1 MKTHFRLTA
10 GFTLT
15 ALASSHAWT
24 LGLGDLTLKSYLNE
38 PLSAQVQLLEAE
50 ALDENDV
57 HVGLASESE
66 FARLGVNRDFYLTK
80 IVFEIQAGED
90 GKTVLMSTDTP
101 LREPYLDF
109 IIEARWPDGRLLREY
124 TVLVDLPPRP
134 QPVAEPASAMPSQ
147 QVTTGNA
154 EGAGGET
161 KTREYDRAVADRP
174 APGERYLVTNTDTLW
189 RIASDAAAPGVS
201 VEQTMLEIVAANPAA
216 FQGGNINGLKS
227 GYVLQLPGEG
237 DVQLA
242 LSDALEEVSLQNQ
255 EWAEG
260 GPMAARGLTLVAD
273 EDDTDTLSKSDDT
286 GSVASPAPTAAQ
298 REESAAPEVAEMAQ
312 VPSQQEFDALIATV
326 NSLQASVDALEAQLT
341 ARDAELADLRAALA
355 IRDAAPATS
364 PPITAPVG
372 VTPEVTMSQPASSPL
387 PVWPFIAGVAMLALG
402 GGALIWARRRQN
414 TVANSSAEGPAVI
427 GSAASV
433 ETEAGEEG
441 RLSDPQILA
450 SKVVE
455 EAEIYIAYGRTD
467 QAIEVLSEALAQGL
481 SSPSLNM
488 CLLECY
494 VESGQVAEAGA
505 LLGRIEQGHDP
516 DVLARA
522 RQLLLDAGVTSETSG
537 ATPDRP
543 EMEEMVK
550 EAAEDSVLSEF
561 SFSTDPAFMGDVEN
575 EAEVDAAA
583 DAELEPAERK
593 LRVDVAETSP
603 QEPEELEP
611 QLLEEPKE
619 EYEEVSSLSDVTGLE
634 ADIAADAAEDA
645 QVTVSSSEMA
655 SDELALDSAGLAL
668 APLDLGDDIGSSEQ
682 PDQNS
687 GSIAQS
693 ETGVPDISGL
703 SLTPIEPADNA
714 ADPEG
719 SDESIHGAETDP
731 RDSKLDL
738 ARAYLDMGDEEGA
751 RPVLMEVLKEGNLAQ
766 QAEARE
772 LLLRLEAS

>member
-15 ALASSHAWT
+15 ALASSHGWT
-24 LGLGDLTLKSYLNE
+24 LGLGDLTLNSYLNE

-90 GKTVLMSTDTP
+90 GKTVRMSTDTP

-134 QPVAEPASAMPSQ
+134 QPVAEPASATPSQ
-147 QVTTGNA
+147 QATAGNA
-154 EGAGGET
+154 EGAGGEI
-161 KTREYDRAVADRP
+161 KAREYDRAVADRP
-174 APGERYLVTNTDTLW
+174 APGGRYLVTNTDTLW

-273 EDDTDTLSKSDDT
+273 EDNTDTLSASDDN
-286 GSVASPAPTAAQ
+286 GSVALPAPTAAQ
-298 REESAAPEVAEMAQ
+298 SEESANSADAETVQAP
-312 VPSQQEFDALIATV
+312 PQQEFDALIATV
-326 NSLQASVDALEAQLT
+326 SSLQASVEALEAQLA
-341 ARDAELADLRAALA
+341 ARDAELADLRAELA
-355 IRDAAPATS
+355 IRDAAPETS

-372 VTPEVTMSQPASSPL
+372 VTPEVTTSQPASSPL
-387 PVWPFIAGVAMLALG
+387 PVWPFIAGVATLALG

-433 ETEAGEEG
+433 EAEAGEEG

-505 LLGRIEQGHDP
+505 LLGRIEQGDDP

-537 ATPDRP
+537 ATPDRL
-543 EMEEMVK
+543 EMEETVE

-561 SFSTDPAFMGDVEN
+561 SFSTDPAFMDDVEN
-575 EAEVDAAA
+575 EAEVEADAA
-583 DAELEPAERK
+583 AELEPVQREV
-593 LRVDVAETSP
+593 RVDIVETSP
-603 QEPEELEP
+603 QEPDG
-611 QLLEEPKE
+611 LEEPEE
-619 EYEEVSSLSDVTGLE
+619 EYEEVSSQSGVTGLE
-634 ADIAADAAEDA
+634 TAIAADASEDA

-668 APLDLGDDIGSSEQ
+668 APLDLGDDVGSSEQ

-693 ETGVPDISGL
+693 ETEVPDISGL
-703 SLTPIEPADNA
+703 SLTPIEPGDDT
-714 ADPEG
+714 ADPEE
-719 SDESIHGAETDP
+719 SDESIYGAETDP

-751 RPVLMEVLKEGNLAQ
+751 RPVLMEVIKEGDLAQ

>member
-15 ALASSHAWT
+15 ALASSHGWT
-24 LGLGDLTLKSYLNE
+24 LGLGDLTLNSYLNE

-134 QPVAEPASAMPSQ
+134 QPVAEPASATPSQ
-147 QVTTGNA
+147 QATAGNA

-161 KTREYDRAVADRP
+161 KAREYDRAVADRP
-174 APGERYLVTNTDTLW
+174 APGGRYLVTNTDTLW

-273 EDDTDTLSKSDDT
+273 EDNTDTLSASDDN
-286 GSVASPAPTAAQ
+286 GSVALPAPTTAQ
-298 REESAAPEVAEMAQ
+298 SEESANSAVAETVQA
-312 VPSQQEFDALIATV
+312 PPQQEFDALIATV
-326 NSLQASVDALEAQLT
+326 SSLQASVEALEAQLA
-341 ARDAELADLRAALA
+341 ARDAELADLRAELA
-355 IRDAAPATS
+355 IRDAAPETS

-372 VTPEVTMSQPASSPL
+372 VTPEVTTSQPASSPL
-387 PVWPFIAGVAMLALG
+387 PVWPFIAGVASLALG

-414 TVANSSAEGPAVI
+414 RVANSSAEGPAVI

-433 ETEAGEEG
+433 EAEAGEEG

-505 LLGRIEQGHDP
+505 LLGRIEQGDDP

-537 ATPDRP
+537 ATPHRL
-543 EMEEMVK
+543 EMEETVE

-561 SFSTDPAFMGDVEN
+561 SFSTDPAFMDDVEN
-575 EAEVDAAA
+575 EAEVEADAA
-583 DAELEPAERK
+583 AELEPVQREV
-593 LRVDVAETSP
+593 RVDVVETSP
-603 QEPEELEP
+603 QEPDG
-611 QLLEEPKE
+611 LEEPEE
-619 EYEEVSSLSDVTGLE
+619 EYEEVSSQSGVTGLE
-634 ADIAADAAEDA
+634 TAIAADASEDA

-668 APLDLGDDIGSSEQ
+668 APLDLGDDVGSSEQ

-693 ETGVPDISGL
+693 ETEVPDISGL
-703 SLTPIEPADNA
+703 SLTPIEPGDDT
-714 ADPEG
+714 ADPEE
-719 SDESIHGAETDP
+719 SDESIYGAETDP

-751 RPVLMEVLKEGNLAQ
+751 RPVLMEVIKEGDLAQ

>member
-15 ALASSHAWT
+15 ALASSHGWT
-24 LGLGDLTLKSYLNE
+24 LGLGDLTLNSYLNE

-134 QPVAEPASAMPSQ
+134 QPVAEPASATPSQ
-147 QVTTGNA
+147 QATAGNA

-161 KTREYDRAVADRP
+161 KAREYDRAVADRP
-174 APGERYLVTNTDTLW
+174 APGGRYLVTNTDTLW

-273 EDDTDTLSKSDDT
+273 EDNTDTLSASDDN
-286 GSVASPAPTAAQ
+286 GSVALPAPTTAQ
-298 REESAAPEVAEMAQ
+298 SEESANSAVAETVQA
-312 VPSQQEFDALIATV
+312 PPQQEFDALIATV
-326 NSLQASVDALEAQLT
+326 SSLQASVEALEAQLA
-341 ARDAELADLRAALA
+341 ARDAELADLRAELA
-355 IRDAAPATS
+355 IRDAAPETS

-372 VTPEVTMSQPASSPL
+372 VTPEVTTSQPASSPL
-387 PVWPFIAGVAMLALG
+387 PVWPFIAGVATLALG

-433 ETEAGEEG
+433 EAEAGEEG

-505 LLGRIEQGHDP
+505 LLGRIEQGDDP

-537 ATPDRP
+537 ATPDRL
-543 EMEEMVK
+543 EMEETVE

-561 SFSTDPAFMGDVEN
+561 SFSTDPAFMDDVEN
-575 EAEVDAAA
+575 EAEVEADAAV
-583 DAELEPAERK
+583 ELEPVQREV
-593 LRVDVAETSP
+593 RVDVVETSP
-603 QEPEELEP
+603 QEPDG
-611 QLLEEPKE
+611 LEEPEE
-619 EYEEVSSLSDVTGLE
+619 EYEEVSSQSGVTGLE
-634 ADIAADAAEDA
+634 TAIAADASEDA

-668 APLDLGDDIGSSEQ
+668 APLDLGDDVGSSEQ

-693 ETGVPDISGL
+693 ETEVPDISGL
-703 SLTPIEPADNA
+703 SLTPIEPGDDT
-714 ADPEG
+714 ADPEE
-719 SDESIHGAETDP
+719 SDESIYGAETDP

-751 RPVLMEVLKEGNLAQ
+751 RPVLMEVIKEGDLAQ

>member
-15 ALASSHAWT
+15 ALASSHGWT
-24 LGLGDLTLKSYLNE
+24 LGLGDLTLNSYLNE

-134 QPVAEPASAMPSQ
+134 QPVAEPASATPSQ
-147 QVTTGNA
+147 QATAGNA

-161 KTREYDRAVADRP
+161 KAREYDRAVADRP
-174 APGERYLVTNTDTLW
+174 APGGRYLVTNTDTLW

-273 EDDTDTLSKSDDT
+273 EDNTDTLSASDDN
-286 GSVASPAPTAAQ
+286 GSVALPAPTAAQ
-298 REESAAPEVAEMAQ
+298 SEESANSAVAETVQA
-312 VPSQQEFDALIATV
+312 PPQQEFDALIATV
-326 NSLQASVDALEAQLT
+326 SSLQASVEALEAQLA
-341 ARDAELADLRAALA
+341 ARDAELADLRAELA
-355 IRDAAPATS
+355 IRDAAPETS

-372 VTPEVTMSQPASSPL
+372 VTPEVTTSQPASSPL
-387 PVWPFIAGVAMLALG
+387 PVWPFIAGVATLALG

-433 ETEAGEEG
+433 EAEAGEEG

-505 LLGRIEQGHDP
+505 LLGRIEQGDDP

-537 ATPDRP
+537 ATPDRL
-543 EMEEMVK
+543 EMEETVE

-561 SFSTDPAFMGDVEN
+561 SFSTDPAFMDDVEN
-575 EAEVDAAA
+575 EAEVEADAA
-583 DAELEPAERK
+583 AELEPVQREVK
-593 LRVDVAETSP
+593 VDVVETSP
-603 QEPEELEP
+603 QEPDG
-611 QLLEEPKE
+611 LEEPEE
-619 EYEEVSSLSDVTGLE
+619 EYEEVSSQSGVTGLE
-634 ADIAADAAEDA
+634 TAIAADASEDA

-668 APLDLGDDIGSSEQ
+668 APLDLGDDVGSSEQ

-693 ETGVPDISGL
+693 ETEVPDISGL
-703 SLTPIEPADNA
+703 SLTPIEPGDDT
-714 ADPEG
+714 ADPEE
-719 SDESIHGAETDP
+719 SDESIYGAETDP

-751 RPVLMEVLKEGNLAQ
+751 RPVLMEVIKEGDLAQ

>member
-15 ALASSHAWT
+15 ALASSHGWT
-24 LGLGDLTLKSYLNE
+24 LGLGDLTLNSYLNE

-124 TVLVDLPPRP
+124 TVLVDLPPRL
-134 QPVAEPASAMPSQ
+134 QQVAEPASATPSQ
-147 QVTTGNA
+147 QATTGNV

-174 APGERYLVTNTDTLW
+174 APGGRYLVTNTDTLW

-255 EWAEG
+255 AWAEG

-273 EDDTDTLSKSDDT
+273 EDDTDTLSASDDT
-286 GSVASPAPTAAQ
+286 GSVALPAPTAAQ
-298 REESAAPEVAEMAQ
+298 SDGSAAPAAAETVQA
-312 VPSQQEFDALIATV
+312 PPQQELDALIATV
-326 NSLQASVDALEAQLT
+326 SSLQASVEALEAQLA
-341 ARDAELADLRAALA
+341 ARDAELADLRAELA

-387 PVWPFIAGVAMLALG
+387 PVWPFIAGVATLALG

-433 ETEAGEEG
+433 ETEAGEDG

-505 LLGRIEQGHDP
+505 LLGRIEQGDDP
-516 DVLARA
+516 EVLARA

-543 EMEEMVK
+543 EMEEMLE

-583 DAELEPAERK
+583 DAELESAERE

-603 QEPEELEP
+603 QEPGG
-611 QLLEEPKE
+611 LEEPKE
-619 EYEEVSSLSDVTGLE
+619 EYVEVSSQSGVTGLE
-634 ADIAADAAEDA
+634 TAIAADASEDA

-668 APLDLGDDIGSSEQ
+668 APLDLGDDVGSSEQ

-693 ETGVPDISGL
+693 ETEVPDISGL
-703 SLTPIEPADNA
+703 SLTPIEPGDDT
-714 ADPEG
+714 ADPEE
-719 SDESIHGAETDP
+719 SDESIYGAETDP

-751 RPVLMEVLKEGNLAQ
+751 RPVLMEVIKEGDLAQ

>member
-15 ALASSHAWT
+15 ALASSHGWT
-24 LGLGDLTLKSYLNE
+24 LGLGDLTLNSYLNE

-134 QPVAEPASAMPSQ
+134 QPVAGPASATPSQ
-147 QVTTGNA
+147 QATTGNA

-174 APGERYLVTNTDTLW
+174 APGGRYLVTNTDTLW

-273 EDDTDTLSKSDDT
+273 EDNTDTLSASDDN
-286 GSVASPAPTAAQ
+286 GSVALPAPTTAQ
-298 REESAAPEVAEMAQ
+298 SEESANSAVAETVQA
-312 VPSQQEFDALIATV
+312 PPQQEFDALIATV
-326 NSLQASVDALEAQLT
+326 SSLQASVEALEAQLA
-341 ARDAELADLRAALA
+341 ARDAELADLRAELA
-355 IRDAAPATS
+355 IRDAAPETS

-372 VTPEVTMSQPASSPL
+372 VTPEVTTSQPASSPL
-387 PVWPFIAGVAMLALG
+387 PVWPFIAGVATLALG

-433 ETEAGEEG
+433 EAEAGEEG

-505 LLGRIEQGHDP
+505 LLGRIEQGDDP

-537 ATPDRP
+537 ATPDRL
-543 EMEEMVK
+543 EMEETVE

-561 SFSTDPAFMGDVEN
+561 SFSTDPAFMDDVEN
-575 EAEVDAAA
+575 EAEVEADAA
-583 DAELEPAERK
+583 AELEPAERE
-593 LRVDVAETSP
+593 LRVDVVETSP
-603 QEPEELEP
+603 QEPDG
-611 QLLEEPKE
+611 LEEPEE
-619 EYEEVSSLSDVTGLE
+619 EYEEVSSQSGVTGLE
-634 ADIAADAAEDA
+634 TAIAADASEDA

-655 SDELALDSAGLAL
+655 SDELVLDSAGLAL
-668 APLDLGDDIGSSEQ
+668 APLDLGDDVGSSEQ

-693 ETGVPDISGL
+693 ETEVPDISGL
-703 SLTPIEPADNA
+703 SLTPIEPGDDT
-714 ADPEG
+714 ADPEE
-719 SDESIHGAETDP
+719 SDESIYGAETDP

-751 RPVLMEVLKEGNLAQ
+751 RPVLMEVIKEGDLAQ

>member
-15 ALASSHAWT
+15 ALASSHGWT
-24 LGLGDLTLKSYLNE
+24 LGLGDLTLNSYLNE

-90 GKTVLMSTDTP
+90 GKTVLMRTDTP

-134 QPVAEPASAMPSQ
+134 QPVAEPASATPSQ
-147 QVTTGNA
+147 QATAGNA

-161 KTREYDRAVADRP
+161 KAREYDRAVADRP
-174 APGERYLVTNTDTLW
+174 APGGRYLVTNTDTLW

-273 EDDTDTLSKSDDT
+273 EDNTDTLSASDDN
-286 GSVASPAPTAAQ
+286 GSVALPAPTAAQ
-298 REESAAPEVAEMAQ
+298 SEESANSAVAETVQA
-312 VPSQQEFDALIATV
+312 PPQQEFDALIATV
-326 NSLQASVDALEAQLT
+326 SSLQASVEALEAQLA
-341 ARDAELADLRAALA
+341 ARDAELADLRAELA
-355 IRDAAPATS
+355 IRDAAPETS

-372 VTPEVTMSQPASSPL
+372 VTPEVTTSQPASSPL
-387 PVWPFIAGVAMLALG
+387 PVWPFIAGVATLALG

-433 ETEAGEEG
+433 EAEAGEEG

-505 LLGRIEQGHDP
+505 LLGRIEQGDDP

-537 ATPDRP
+537 ATPDRL
-543 EMEEMVK
+543 EMEETVE

-561 SFSTDPAFMGDVEN
+561 SFSTDPAFMDDVEN
-575 EAEVDAAA
+575 EAEVEADAA
-583 DAELEPAERK
+583 AELEPVQREV
-593 LRVDVAETSP
+593 RVDVVETSP
-603 QEPEELEP
+603 QEPDG
-611 QLLEEPKE
+611 LEEPEE
-619 EYEEVSSLSDVTGLE
+619 EYEEVSSQSGVTGLE
-634 ADIAADAAEDA
+634 TAIAADASEDA

-668 APLDLGDDIGSSEQ
+668 APLDLGDDVGSSEQ

-693 ETGVPDISGL
+693 ETEVPDISGL
-703 SLTPIEPADNA
+703 SLTPIEPGDDT
-714 ADPEG
+714 ADPEE
-719 SDESIHGAETDP
+719 SDESIYGAETDP

-751 RPVLMEVLKEGNLAQ
+751 RPVLMEVIKEGDLAQ

>member
-15 ALASSHAWT
+15 ALASSHGWT
-24 LGLGDLTLKSYLNE
+24 LGLGDLTLNSYLNE

-134 QPVAEPASAMPSQ
+134 QPVAEPASATPSQ
-147 QVTTGNA
+147 QATTGNA

-174 APGERYLVTNTDTLW
+174 APGGRYLVTNTDTLW

-237 DVQLA
+237 DVQLT

-273 EDDTDTLSKSDDT
+273 EDNTDTLSASDDN
-286 GSVASPAPTAAQ
+286 GSVALPAPTTAQ
-298 REESAAPEVAEMAQ
+298 SEESANSAVAETVQA
-312 VPSQQEFDALIATV
+312 PPQQEFDALIATV
-326 NSLQASVDALEAQLT
+326 SSLQASVEALEAQLA
-341 ARDAELADLRAALA
+341 ARDAELADLRAELA
-355 IRDAAPATS
+355 IRDAAPETS

-372 VTPEVTMSQPASSPL
+372 VTPEVTTSQPASSPL
-387 PVWPFIAGVAMLALG
+387 PVWPFIAGVATLALG

-433 ETEAGEEG
+433 EAEAGEEG

-505 LLGRIEQGHDP
+505 LLGRIEQGDDP

-537 ATPDRP
+537 ATPDRL
-543 EMEEMVK
+543 EMEETVE

-561 SFSTDPAFMGDVEN
+561 SFSTDPAFMDDVEN
-575 EAEVDAAA
+575 EAEVEADAA
-583 DAELEPAERK
+583 AELEPAERE
-593 LRVDVAETSP
+593 LRVDVVETSP
-603 QEPEELEP
+603 QEPDG
-611 QLLEEPKE
+611 LEEPEE
-619 EYEEVSSLSDVTGLE
+619 EYEEVSSQSGVTGLE
-634 ADIAADAAEDA
+634 TAIAADASEDA

-668 APLDLGDDIGSSEQ
+668 APLDLGDDVGSSEQ

-693 ETGVPDISGL
+693 ETEVPDISGL
-703 SLTPIEPADNA
+703 SLTPIEPGDDT
-714 ADPEG
+714 ADPEE
-719 SDESIHGAETDP
+719 SDESIYGAETDP

-751 RPVLMEVLKEGNLAQ
+751 RPVLMEVIKEGDLAQ

>member
-15 ALASSHAWT
+15 ALASSHGWT
-24 LGLGDLTLKSYLNE
+24 LGLGDLTLNSYLNE

-90 GKTVLMSTDTP
+90 GKTVVMSTDTP

-134 QPVAEPASAMPSQ
+134 QPVAEPASATPSQ
-147 QVTTGNA
+147 QATTGNA

-174 APGERYLVTNTDTLW
+174 APGGRYLVTNTDTLW

-273 EDDTDTLSKSDDT
+273 EDNTDTLSASDDN
-286 GSVASPAPTAAQ
+286 GSVALPAPTAAQ
-298 REESAAPEVAEMAQ
+298 SEESANSAVAETVQA
-312 VPSQQEFDALIATV
+312 PPQQELDALIATV
-326 NSLQASVDALEAQLT
+326 SSLQASVEALEAQLA
-341 ARDAELADLRAALA
+341 ARDAELADLRAELA
-355 IRDAAPATS
+355 IRDAAPETS

-372 VTPEVTMSQPASSPL
+372 VTPEVTTSQPASSPL
-387 PVWPFIAGVAMLALG
+387 PVWPFIAGLATLALG

-433 ETEAGEEG
+433 EAEAGEEG

-505 LLGRIEQGHDP
+505 LLGRIEQGDDR

-537 ATPDRP
+537 ATPDRL
-543 EMEEMVK
+543 EMEETVE

-561 SFSTDPAFMGDVEN
+561 SFSTDPAFMDDVEN
-575 EAEVDAAA
+575 EAEVEADAA
-583 DAELEPAERK
+583 AELEPVQREVK
-593 LRVDVAETSP
+593 VDVVETSP
-603 QEPEELEP
+603 QEPDG
-611 QLLEEPKE
+611 LEEPEE
-619 EYEEVSSLSDVTGLE
+619 EYEEVSSQSGVTGLE
-634 ADIAADAAEDA
+634 TAIAADASEDA

-668 APLDLGDDIGSSEQ
+668 APLDLGDDVGSSEQ

-693 ETGVPDISGL
+693 ETEVPDISGL
-703 SLTPIEPADNA
+703 SLTPIEPGDDT
-714 ADPEG
+714 ADPEE
-719 SDESIHGAETDP
+719 SDESIYGAETDP

-751 RPVLMEVLKEGNLAQ
+751 RPVLMEVIKEGDLAQ

>member
-15 ALASSHAWT
+15 ALASSHGWT
-24 LGLGDLTLKSYLNE
+24 LGLGDLTLNSYLNE

-90 GKTVLMSTDTP
+90 GKTVLMSTNTP

-134 QPVAEPASAMPSQ
+134 QPVAEPASATPSQ
-147 QVTTGNA
+147 QATAGNV

-161 KTREYDRAVADRP
+161 KAREYDRAVADRP
-174 APGERYLVTNTDTLW
+174 APGGRYLVTNTDTLW

-273 EDDTDTLSKSDDT
+273 EDNTDTLSASDDN
-286 GSVASPAPTAAQ
+286 GSVALPAPTTAQ
-298 REESAAPEVAEMAQ
+298 SEESANSAVAEAVQ
-312 VPSQQEFDALIATV
+312 APPQQEFDALIATV
-326 NSLQASVDALEAQLT
+326 SSLQASVEALEAQLA
-341 ARDAELADLRAALA
+341 ARDAELADLRAELA
-355 IRDAAPATS
+355 IRDAAPETS

-372 VTPEVTMSQPASSPL
+372 VTPEVTTSQPASSPL
-387 PVWPFIAGVAMLALG
+387 PVWPFIAGVATLALG

-433 ETEAGEEG
+433 EAEAGEEG

-505 LLGRIEQGHDP
+505 LLGRIEQGDDP

-537 ATPDRP
+537 ATPDRL
-543 EMEEMVK
+543 EMEETVE

-561 SFSTDPAFMGDVEN
+561 SFSTDPAFMDDVEN
-575 EAEVDAAA
+575 EAEVEADAA
-583 DAELEPAERK
+583 AELEPVQREVK
-593 LRVDVAETSP
+593 VDVVKTSP
-603 QEPEELEP
+603 QEPDG
-611 QLLEEPKE
+611 LEEPEE
-619 EYEEVSSLSDVTGLE
+619 EYEEVSSQSGVTGLE
-634 ADIAADAAEDA
+634 TAIAADASEDA

-668 APLDLGDDIGSSEQ
+668 APLDLGDDVGSSEQ

-693 ETGVPDISGL
+693 ETEVPDISGL
-703 SLTPIEPADNA
+703 SLTPIEPGDDT
-714 ADPEG
+714 ADPEE
-719 SDESIHGAETDP
+719 SDESIYGAETDP

-751 RPVLMEVLKEGNLAQ
+751 RPVLMEVIKEGDLAQ

>member
-15 ALASSHAWT
+15 ALASSHGWT
-24 LGLGDLTLKSYLNE
+24 LGLGDLTLNSYLNE

-134 QPVAEPASAMPSQ
+134 QPVAEPASATPSQ
-147 QVTTGNA
+147 QATAGNA

-161 KTREYDRAVADRP
+161 KAREYDRAVADRP
-174 APGERYLVTNTDTLW
+174 APGGRYLVTNTDTLW

-273 EDDTDTLSKSDDT
+273 EDNTDTLSASDDN
-286 GSVASPAPTAAQ
+286 GSVALPAPTAAQ
-298 REESAAPEVAEMAQ
+298 SEESANSAVAETVQA
-312 VPSQQEFDALIATV
+312 PPQQEFDALIATV
-326 NSLQASVDALEAQLT
+326 SSLQASVEALEAQLA
-341 ARDAELADLRAALA
+341 ARDAELADLRAELA
-355 IRDAAPATS
+355 IRDAAPETS

-372 VTPEVTMSQPASSPL
+372 VTPEVTTSQPASSPL
-387 PVWPFIAGVAMLALG
+387 PVWPFIAGVATLALG

-414 TVANSSAEGPAVI
+414 TVAKSSAEGPAVI

-433 ETEAGEEG
+433 EAEAGEEG

-505 LLGRIEQGHDP
+505 LLGRIEQGDDP

-537 ATPDRP
+537 ATPDRL
-543 EMEEMVK
+543 EMEETVE

-561 SFSTDPAFMGDVEN
+561 SFSTDPAFMDDVEN
-575 EAEVDAAA
+575 EAEVESDAA
-583 DAELEPAERK
+583 AELEPVQREV
-593 LRVDVAETSP
+593 RVDVVETSP
-603 QEPEELEP
+603 QEPDG
-611 QLLEEPKE
+611 LEEPEE
-619 EYEEVSSLSDVTGLE
+619 EYEEVSSQSGVTGLE
-634 ADIAADAAEDA
+634 TAIAADASEDA

-668 APLDLGDDIGSSEQ
+668 APLDLGDDVGSSEQ

-693 ETGVPDISGL
+693 ETEVPNISGL
-703 SLTPIEPADNA
+703 SLTPIEPGDDT
-714 ADPEG
+714 ADPEE
-719 SDESIHGAETDP
+719 SDESIYGAETDP

-751 RPVLMEVLKEGNLAQ
+751 RPVLMEVIKEGDLAQ

>member
-15 ALASSHAWT
+15 ALASSHGWT
-24 LGLGDLTLKSYLNE
+24 LGLGDLTLNSYLNE

-134 QPVAEPASAMPSQ
+134 QPVAEPASATPSQ
-147 QVTTGNA
+147 QATAGNA

-174 APGERYLVTNTDTLW
+174 APGGRYLVTNTDTLW

-273 EDDTDTLSKSDDT
+273 EDNTDTLSASDDN
-286 GSVASPAPTAAQ
+286 GSVALPAPTAAQ
-298 REESAAPEVAEMAQ
+298 SEESANSAVAETVQA
-312 VPSQQEFDALIATV
+312 PPQQEFDALIATV
-326 NSLQASVDALEAQLT
+326 SSLQASVEALEAQLA
-341 ARDAELADLRAALA
+341 ARDAELADLRAELA
-355 IRDAAPATS
+355 IRDAAPETS

-372 VTPEVTMSQPASSPL
+372 VTPEVTTSQPASSPL
-387 PVWPFIAGVAMLALG
+387 PVWPFIAGVATLALG

-433 ETEAGEEG
+433 EADAGEEG

-505 LLGRIEQGHDP
+505 LLGRIEQGDDP

-537 ATPDRP
+537 ATPDRL
-543 EMEEMVK
+543 EMEETVE

-561 SFSTDPAFMGDVEN
+561 SFSTDPAFMDDVEN
-575 EAEVDAAA
+575 EAEVEADAA
-583 DAELEPAERK
+583 AELEPVQREV
-593 LRVDVAETSP
+593 RVDVVETSP
-603 QEPEELEP
+603 QEPDG
-611 QLLEEPKE
+611 LEEPEE
-619 EYEEVSSLSDVTGLE
+619 EYEEVSSQSGVTGLE
-634 ADIAADAAEDA
+634 TAIAADASEDA

-668 APLDLGDDIGSSEQ
+668 APLDLGDDVGSSEQ

-693 ETGVPDISGL
+693 ETEVPDISGL
-703 SLTPIEPADNA
+703 SLTPIEPGDDT
-714 ADPEG
+714 ADPEE
-719 SDESIHGAETDP
+719 SDESIYGAETDP

-751 RPVLMEVLKEGNLAQ
+751 RPVLMEVIKEGDLAQ

>member
-15 ALASSHAWT
+15 ALASSHGWT
-24 LGLGDLTLKSYLNE
+24 LGLGDLTLNSYLNE

-134 QPVAEPASAMPSQ
+134 QPVAEPASATPSQ
-147 QVTTGNA
+147 QATAGNA

-174 APGERYLVTNTDTLW
+174 APGGRYLVTNTDTLW

-273 EDDTDTLSKSDDT
+273 EDNTDTLSASDDN
-286 GSVASPAPTAAQ
+286 GSVALPAPTTAQ
-298 REESAAPEVAEMAQ
+298 SEESANSAVAETVQA
-312 VPSQQEFDALIATV
+312 PPQQEFDALIATV
-326 NSLQASVDALEAQLT
+326 SSLQASVEALEAQLA
-341 ARDAELADLRAALA
+341 ARDTELADLRAELA
-355 IRDAAPATS
+355 IRDAAPETS

-372 VTPEVTMSQPASSPL
+372 VTPEVARSQPASSPL
-387 PVWPFIAGVAMLALG
+387 PVWPFIAGVATLALG

-433 ETEAGEEG
+433 EAEAGEEG

-505 LLGRIEQGHDP
+505 LLGRIEQGDDP

-537 ATPDRP
+537 ATPDRL
-543 EMEEMVK
+543 EMEETVE

-561 SFSTDPAFMGDVEN
+561 SFSTDPAFMDDVEN
-575 EAEVDAAA
+575 EAEVEADAA
-583 DAELEPAERK
+583 AELEPVQREV
-593 LRVDVAETSP
+593 RVDVVETSP
-603 QEPEELEP
+603 QEPDG
-611 QLLEEPKE
+611 LEEPEE
-619 EYEEVSSLSDVTGLE
+619 EYEEVSSQSGVTGLE
-634 ADIAADAAEDA
+634 TAIAADASEDA

-668 APLDLGDDIGSSEQ
+668 APLDLGDDVGSSEQ

-693 ETGVPDISGL
+693 ETEVPDISGL
-703 SLTPIEPADNA
+703 SLTPIEPGDDT
-714 ADPEG
+714 ADPEE
-719 SDESIHGAETDP
+719 SDESIYGAETDP

-751 RPVLMEVLKEGNLAQ
+751 RPVLMEVIKEGDLAQ

>member
-15 ALASSHAWT
+15 ALASSHGWT
-24 LGLGDLTLKSYLNE
+24 LGLGDLTLNSYLNE

-134 QPVAEPASAMPSQ
+134 QPVAEPASATPSQ
-147 QVTTGNA
+147 QATTGNA

-174 APGERYLVTNTDTLW
+174 APGGRYLVTNTDTLW

-273 EDDTDTLSKSDDT
+273 EDNTDTLSASDDN
-286 GSVASPAPTAAQ
+286 GSVALPAPTTAQ
-298 REESAAPEVAEMAQ
+298 SEESANSAVAETVQA
-312 VPSQQEFDALIATV
+312 PPQQEFDALIATV
-326 NSLQASVDALEAQLT
+326 SSLQASVEALEAQLA
-341 ARDAELADLRAALA
+341 ARDAELADLRAELA
-355 IRDAAPATS
+355 IRDAAPETS

-372 VTPEVTMSQPASSPL
+372 VTPEVTTSQPASSPL
-387 PVWPFIAGVAMLALG
+387 PVWPFIAGVATLALG

-433 ETEAGEEG
+433 EEEAGEEG

-505 LLGRIEQGHDP
+505 LLGRIEQGDDP

-537 ATPDRP
+537 ATPDRL
-543 EMEEMVK
+543 EMEETVE

-561 SFSTDPAFMGDVEN
+561 SFSTDPAFMDDVEN
-575 EAEVDAAA
+575 EAEVEADAA
-583 DAELEPAERK
+583 AELEPVQREV
-593 LRVDVAETSP
+593 RVDVVETSP
-603 QEPEELEP
+603 QEPDG
-611 QLLEEPKE
+611 LEEPEE
-619 EYEEVSSLSDVTGLE
+619 EYEEVSSQSGVTGLE
-634 ADIAADAAEDA
+634 TAIAADASEDA

-668 APLDLGDDIGSSEQ
+668 APLDLGDDVGSSEQ

-693 ETGVPDISGL
+693 ETEVPDISGL
-703 SLTPIEPADNA
+703 SLTPIEPGDDT
-714 ADPEG
+714 ADPEE
-719 SDESIHGAETDP
+719 SDESIYGAETDP

-751 RPVLMEVLKEGNLAQ
+751 RPVLMEVIKEGDLAQ

>member
-10 GFTLT
+10 GLTFT

-24 LGLGDLTLKSYLNE
+24 LGLGDLTLNSYLNE
-38 PLSAQVQLLEAE
+38 PLSAQVQLLEAD

-90 GKTVLMSTDTP
+90 GKSVLMSTDTP

-134 QPVAEPASAMPSQ
+134 QPVAEPASTRPSQ
-147 QVTTGNA
+147 QATPGDA
-154 EGAGGET
+154 EGAGGAT
-161 KTREYDRAVADRP
+161 KIREYDRAVADRP
-174 APGERYLVTNTDTLW
+174 APGGRYLVTNTDTLW

-260 GPMAARGLTLVAD
+260 GPIAARGLTLVAD
-273 EDDTDTLSKSDDT
+273 ADDSDITSASDDS
-286 GSVASPAPTAAQ
+286 GSAALPAPTVAQ
-298 REESAAPEVAEMAQ
+298 REESAAPAVADTVQA
-312 VPSQQEFDALIATV
+312 PPQQEFDALVATV
-326 NSLQASVDALEAQLT
+326 SSLQASVEALEAQLA
-341 ARDAELADLRAALA
+341 ARDAELADLLAELA
-355 IRDAAPATS
+355 IREVAPVTS
-364 PPITAPVG
+364 PAITAPVLVASDG
-372 VTPEVTMSQPASSPL
+372 AASQPASSPL
-387 PVWPFIAGVAMLALG
+387 PVWPFIAGAATLALG

-414 TVANSSAEGPAVI
+414 TVAYSPANGPGVI

-433 ETEAGEEG
+433 EADAGEDR

-505 LLGRIEQGHDP
+505 LLGRIEQGDDP
-516 DVLARA
+516 EVLARA
-522 RQLLLDAGVTSETSG
+522 RQLLLDAGVTLG

-543 EMEEMVK
+543 EMEEMVE
-550 EAAEDSVLSEF
+550 EAAKDSVLSEF
-561 SFSTDPAFMGDVEN
+561 SFSTDPAFMDDVEN
-575 EAEVDAAA
+575 EAEVEA
-583 DAELEPAERK
+583 DAELEPVEREV
-593 LRVDVAETSP
+593 RVDIVETLS
-603 QEPEELEP
+603 QEPEG
-611 QLLEEPKE
+611 LEEPE
-619 EYEEVSSLSDVTGLE
+619 DEYEEVSSLSDDG
-634 ADIAADAAEDA
+634 DPSED
-645 QVTVSSSEMA
+645 TDPE
-655 SDELALDSAGLAL
+655 D
-668 APLDLGDDIGSSEQ
+668 
-682 PDQNS
+682 
-687 GSIAQS
+687 GSIARS
-693 ETGVPDISGL
+693 ETEVPDISGL
-703 SLTPIEPADNA
+703 SLTPIEPADDA
-714 ADPEG
+714 ADPEE
-719 SDESIHGAETDP
+719 SDESIYGAETDP

-751 RPVLMEVLKEGNLAQ
+751 RPVLMEVIKEGDLAQ

>member
-15 ALASSHAWT
+15 ALASSHGWT
-24 LGLGDLTLKSYLNE
+24 LGLGDLTLNSYLNE

-134 QPVAEPASAMPSQ
+134 QPVAEPASATPSQ
-147 QVTTGNA
+147 QATTGNV

-174 APGERYLVTNTDTLW
+174 APGGRYLVTNTDTLW

-227 GYVLQLPGEG
+227 GYVLQLPEEG

-255 EWAEG
+255 EWAED

-273 EDDTDTLSKSDDT
+273 EDDTDTLSASDDT
-286 GSVASPAPTAAQ
+286 GSVALPAPTAAQ
-298 REESAAPEVAEMAQ
+298 SDGSAAPAAAETVQA
-312 VPSQQEFDALIATV
+312 PPQQELDALIATV
-326 NSLQASVDALEAQLT
+326 SSLQASVEALEAQLA
-341 ARDAELADLRAALA
+341 ARDAELADLRAELA

-387 PVWPFIAGVAMLALG
+387 PVWPFIAGVATLALG

-433 ETEAGEEG
+433 ETEAGEDG

-505 LLGRIEQGHDP
+505 LLGRIEQGDDP
-516 DVLARA
+516 EVLARA

-543 EMEEMVK
+543 EMEEMLE

-583 DAELEPAERK
+583 DAELEPAERE
-593 LRVDVAETSP
+593 LRVDVVETSP
-603 QEPEELEP
+603 QEPDG
-611 QLLEEPKE
+611 LEEPEE
-619 EYEEVSSLSDVTGLE
+619 EYEEVSSQSGVTGLE
-634 ADIAADAAEDA
+634 TAIAADASEDA

-668 APLDLGDDIGSSEQ
+668 APLDLGDDVRSSEQ

-693 ETGVPDISGL
+693 ETEVPDISGL
-703 SLTPIEPADNA
+703 SLTPIEPGDDT
-714 ADPEG
+714 ADPEE
-719 SDESIHGAETDP
+719 SDESIYGAETDP

-751 RPVLMEVLKEGNLAQ
+751 RPVLMEVIKEGDLAQ

>member
-15 ALASSHAWT
+15 ALASSHGWT
-24 LGLGDLTLKSYLNE
+24 LGLGDLTLNSYLNE

-134 QPVAEPASAMPSQ
+134 QPVAEPASAAPSQ
-147 QVTTGNA
+147 QATAGNA

-174 APGERYLVTNTDTLW
+174 APGGRYLVTNTDTLW

-273 EDDTDTLSKSDDT
+273 EDNTDTLSASDDN
-286 GSVASPAPTAAQ
+286 GSVALPAPTAAQ
-298 REESAAPEVAEMAQ
+298 SEESANSAVAETVQA
-312 VPSQQEFDALIATV
+312 PPQQEFDALIATV
-326 NSLQASVDALEAQLT
+326 SSLQASVKALEAQLA
-341 ARDAELADLRAALA
+341 ARDAELADLRAELA
-355 IRDAAPATS
+355 IRDAAPETS

-372 VTPEVTMSQPASSPL
+372 VTPEVTTSQPASSPL
-387 PVWPFIAGVAMLALG
+387 PVWPFIAGVASLALG

-414 TVANSSAEGPAVI
+414 TEANSSAEGPAVI

-433 ETEAGEEG
+433 EAEAGEEG

-505 LLGRIEQGHDP
+505 LLGRIEQGDDP

-537 ATPDRP
+537 ATPDRL
-543 EMEEMVK
+543 EMEETVE

-561 SFSTDPAFMGDVEN
+561 SFSKDPAFMDDVEN
-575 EAEVDAAA
+575 EAEVEADAA
-583 DAELEPAERK
+583 AELEPVQCEV
-593 LRVDVAETSP
+593 RVDVVETSP
-603 QEPEELEP
+603 QKPDG
-611 QLLEEPKE
+611 LEEPEE
-619 EYEEVSSLSDVTGLE
+619 EYEEVSSQSGVTGLE
-634 ADIAADAAEDA
+634 TAIAADASEDA
-645 QVTVSSSEMA
+645 QLTVSSSEMA

-668 APLDLGDDIGSSEQ
+668 APLDLGDDVGSSEQ

-693 ETGVPDISGL
+693 ETEVPDISGL
-703 SLTPIEPADNA
+703 SLTPIEPGDDT
-714 ADPEG
+714 ADPEE
-719 SDESIHGAETDP
+719 SDESIYGAETDP

-751 RPVLMEVLKEGNLAQ
+751 RPVLMEVIKEGDLAQ

>member
-15 ALASSHAWT
+15 ALASSHGWT
-24 LGLGDLTLKSYLNE
+24 LGLGDLTLNSYLNE

-134 QPVAEPASAMPSQ
+134 QPVAEPASAAPSQ
-147 QVTTGNA
+147 QATAGNA

-174 APGERYLVTNTDTLW
+174 APGGRYLVTNTDTLW

-273 EDDTDTLSKSDDT
+273 EDNTDTLSASDDN
-286 GSVASPAPTAAQ
+286 GSVALPAPTAAQ
-298 REESAAPEVAEMAQ
+298 SEESANSAVAETVQA
-312 VPSQQEFDALIATV
+312 PPQQEFDALIATV
-326 NSLQASVDALEAQLT
+326 SSLQASVKALEAQLA
-341 ARDAELADLRAALA
+341 ARDAELADLRAELA
-355 IRDAAPATS
+355 IRDAAPETS

-372 VTPEVTMSQPASSPL
+372 VTPEVTTSQPASSPL
-387 PVWPFIAGVAMLALG
+387 PVWPFIAGVASLALG

-414 TVANSSAEGPAVI
+414 TEANSSAEGPAVI

-433 ETEAGEEG
+433 EAEAGEEG

-505 LLGRIEQGHDP
+505 LLGRIEQGDDP

-537 ATPDRP
+537 ATPDRL
-543 EMEEMVK
+543 EMEETVE

-561 SFSTDPAFMGDVEN
+561 SFSKDPAFMDDVEN
-575 EAEVDAAA
+575 EAEVEADAA
-583 DAELEPAERK
+583 AELEPVQCEV
-593 LRVDVAETSP
+593 RVDVVETSP
-603 QEPEELEP
+603 QEPDG
-611 QLLEEPKE
+611 LEEPEE
-619 EYEEVSSLSDVTGLE
+619 EYEEVSSQSGVTGLE
-634 ADIAADAAEDA
+634 TAIAADASEDA
-645 QVTVSSSEMA
+645 QLTVSSSEMA

-668 APLDLGDDIGSSEQ
+668 APLDLGDDVGSSEQ

-693 ETGVPDISGL
+693 ETEVPDISGL
-703 SLTPIEPADNA
+703 SLTPIEPGDDT
-714 ADPEG
+714 ADPEE
-719 SDESIHGAETDP
+719 SDESIYGAETDP

-751 RPVLMEVLKEGNLAQ
+751 RPVLMEVIKEGDLAQ

>member
-15 ALASSHAWT
+15 ALASSHGWT
-24 LGLGDLTLKSYLNE
+24 LGLGDLTLNSYLNE

-134 QPVAEPASAMPSQ
+134 QPVAEPASATPSQ
-147 QVTTGNA
+147 QATAGNA

-161 KTREYDRAVADRP
+161 KAREYDRAVADRP
-174 APGERYLVTNTDTLW
+174 APGGRYLVTNTDTLW

-273 EDDTDTLSKSDDT
+273 EDNTDTLSASDDN
-286 GSVASPAPTAAQ
+286 GSVALPAPTAAQ
-298 REESAAPEVAEMAQ
+298 SEESANSAVAETVQA
-312 VPSQQEFDALIATV
+312 PPQQEFDALIATV
-326 NSLQASVDALEAQLT
+326 SSLQASVEALEAQLA
-341 ARDAELADLRAALA
+341 ARDAELADLRAELA
-355 IRDAAPATS
+355 IRDAAPETS

-372 VTPEVTMSQPASSPL
+372 VTPEVTTSQPASSPL
-387 PVWPFIAGVAMLALG
+387 PVWPFIAGVATLALG

-433 ETEAGEEG
+433 EAEAGEEG

-505 LLGRIEQGHDP
+505 LLGRIEQGDDP

-537 ATPDRP
+537 ATPDRL
-543 EMEEMVK
+543 EMEETVE

-561 SFSTDPAFMGDVEN
+561 SFSTDPAFMDDVEN
-575 EAEVDAAA
+575 EAEVEADAA
-583 DAELEPAERK
+583 AELEPVQREV
-593 LRVDVAETSP
+593 RVDVVETSP
-603 QEPEELEP
+603 QEPDG
-611 QLLEEPKE
+611 LEEPEE
-619 EYEEVSSLSDVTGLE
+619 EYEEVSSQSGVTGLE
-634 ADIAADAAEDA
+634 TAIAADASEDA

-668 APLDLGDDIGSSEQ
+668 APLDLGDDVGSSEQ

-693 ETGVPDISGL
+693 ETEVPDISGL
-703 SLTPIEPADNA
+703 SLTPIEPGDDT
-714 ADPEG
+714 ADPEE
-719 SDESIHGAETDP
+719 SDESIYGAETDP

-751 RPVLMEVLKEGNLAQ
+751 RPVLMEVIKEGDLAQ

>member
-15 ALASSHAWT
+15 ALASSHGWT
-24 LGLGDLTLKSYLNE
+24 LGLGDLTLNSYLNE

-134 QPVAEPASAMPSQ
+134 QPVAEPASATPSQ
-147 QVTTGNA
+147 QATTGNA

-174 APGERYLVTNTDTLW
+174 APGGRYLVTNTDTLW

-273 EDDTDTLSKSDDT
+273 EDNSDTLSASDDN
-286 GSVASPAPTAAQ
+286 GSVALPAPTAAQ
-298 REESAAPEVAEMAQ
+298 SEESANLAVAETVQA
-312 VPSQQEFDALIATV
+312 PPQQEFDALIATV
-326 NSLQASVDALEAQLT
+326 SSLQASVEALEAQLA
-341 ARDAELADLRAALA
+341 ARDAELADLRAELA
-355 IRDAAPATS
+355 IRDAAPETS

-372 VTPEVTMSQPASSPL
+372 VTPEVTTSQPASSPL
-387 PVWPFIAGVAMLALG
+387 PVWPFIAGVATLALG

-433 ETEAGEEG
+433 EAEAGEEG

-494 VESGQVAEAGA
+494 VESGQVAEARA
-505 LLGRIEQGHDP
+505 LLGRIEQGDDR

-537 ATPDRP
+537 ATPDRL
-543 EMEEMVK
+543 EMEETVE

-561 SFSTDPAFMGDVEN
+561 SFSTDPAFMDDVEN
-575 EAEVDAAA
+575 EAEVEADAA
-583 DAELEPAERK
+583 AELEPVQREV
-593 LRVDVAETSP
+593 RVDVVETSP
-603 QEPEELEP
+603 QEPDG
-611 QLLEEPKE
+611 LEEPEE
-619 EYEEVSSLSDVTGLE
+619 EYEEVSSQSGVTGLE
-634 ADIAADAAEDA
+634 TAIAADASEDA

-668 APLDLGDDIGSSEQ
+668 APLDLGDDVGSSEQ

-693 ETGVPDISGL
+693 ETEVPDISGL
-703 SLTPIEPADNA
+703 SLTPIEPGDDT
-714 ADPEG
+714 ADPEE
-719 SDESIHGAETDP
+719 SDESIYGAETDP

-751 RPVLMEVLKEGNLAQ
+751 RPVLMEVIKEGDLAQ

>member
-15 ALASSHAWT
+15 ALASSHGWT
-24 LGLGDLTLKSYLNE
+24 LGLGDLTLNSYLNE

-134 QPVAEPASAMPSQ
+134 QPVGEPATATPSQ
-147 QVTTGNA
+147 QATAGNA

-174 APGERYLVTNTDTLW
+174 APGGRYLVTNTDTLW

-273 EDDTDTLSKSDDT
+273 EDNTDTLSASDDN
-286 GSVASPAPTAAQ
+286 GSVALPAPTAAQ
-298 REESAAPEVAEMAQ
+298 SEESANSAVAETVQA
-312 VPSQQEFDALIATV
+312 PPQQEFDALIATV
-326 NSLQASVDALEAQLT
+326 SSLQASVKALEAQLA
-341 ARDAELADLRAALA
+341 ARDAELADLRAELA
-355 IRDAAPATS
+355 IRDAAPETS

-372 VTPEVTMSQPASSPL
+372 VTPEVTTSQPASSPL
-387 PVWPFIAGVAMLALG
+387 PVWPFIAGVASLALG

-414 TVANSSAEGPAVI
+414 TEANSSAEGPAVI

-433 ETEAGEEG
+433 EAEAGEEG

-505 LLGRIEQGHDP
+505 LLGRIEQGDDP

-537 ATPDRP
+537 ATPDRL
-543 EMEEMVK
+543 EMEETVE

-561 SFSTDPAFMGDVEN
+561 SFSKDPAFMDDVEN
-575 EAEVDAAA
+575 EAEVEADAA
-583 DAELEPAERK
+583 AELEPVQCEV
-593 LRVDVAETSP
+593 RVDVVETSP
-603 QEPEELEP
+603 QEPDG
-611 QLLEEPKE
+611 LEEPEE
-619 EYEEVSSLSDVTGLE
+619 EYEEVSSQSGVTGLE
-634 ADIAADAAEDA
+634 TAIAADASEDA
-645 QVTVSSSEMA
+645 QLTVSSSEMA

-668 APLDLGDDIGSSEQ
+668 APLDLGDDVGSSEQ

-693 ETGVPDISGL
+693 ETEVPDISGL
-703 SLTPIEPADNA
+703 SLTPIEPGDDT
-714 ADPEG
+714 ADPEE
-719 SDESIHGAETDP
+719 SDESIYGAETDP

-751 RPVLMEVLKEGNLAQ
+751 RPVLMEVIKEGDLAQ

>member
-15 ALASSHAWT
+15 ALASSHGWT
-24 LGLGDLTLKSYLNE
+24 LGLGDLTLNSYLNE

-134 QPVAEPASAMPSQ
+134 QPVAGPASATPSQ
-147 QVTTGNA
+147 QATTGNA

-174 APGERYLVTNTDTLW
+174 APGGRYLVTNTDTLW

-273 EDDTDTLSKSDDT
+273 EDNTDTLSASDDN
-286 GSVASPAPTAAQ
+286 GSVALPAPTTAQ
-298 REESAAPEVAEMAQ
+298 SEESANSAVAETVQA
-312 VPSQQEFDALIATV
+312 PPQQEFDALIATV
-326 NSLQASVDALEAQLT
+326 SSLQASVEALEAQLA
-341 ARDAELADLRAALA
+341 ARDAELADLRAELA
-355 IRDAAPATS
+355 IRDAAPETS

-372 VTPEVTMSQPASSPL
+372 VTPEVTTSQPASSPL
-387 PVWPFIAGVAMLALG
+387 PVWPFIAGVATLALG

-433 ETEAGEEG
+433 EAEAGEEG

-505 LLGRIEQGHDP
+505 LLGRIEQGDDP

-537 ATPDRP
+537 ATPDRL
-543 EMEEMVK
+543 EMEETVE

-561 SFSTDPAFMGDVEN
+561 SFSTDPAFMDDVEN
-575 EAEVDAAA
+575 EAEVEADAA
-583 DAELEPAERK
+583 AELEPVQREV
-593 LRVDVAETSP
+593 RVDVVETSP
-603 QEPEELEP
+603 QEPDG
-611 QLLEEPKE
+611 LEEPEE
-619 EYEEVSSLSDVTGLE
+619 EYEEVSSQSGVTGLE
-634 ADIAADAAEDA
+634 TAIAADASEDA

-668 APLDLGDDIGSSEQ
+668 APLDLGDDVGSSEQ

-693 ETGVPDISGL
+693 ETEVPDISGL
-703 SLTPIEPADNA
+703 SLTPIEPGDDT
-714 ADPEG
+714 ADPEE
-719 SDESIHGAETDP
+719 SDESIYGAETDP

-751 RPVLMEVLKEGNLAQ
+751 RPVLMEVIKEGDLAQ

>member
-15 ALASSHAWT
+15 ALASSHGWT
-24 LGLGDLTLKSYLNE
+24 LGLGDLTLNSYLNE

-134 QPVAEPASAMPSQ
+134 QPVAEPASATPSQ
-147 QVTTGNA
+147 QATAGNA

-161 KTREYDRAVADRP
+161 KAREYDRAVADRP
-174 APGERYLVTNTDTLW
+174 APGGRYLVTNTDTLW

-273 EDDTDTLSKSDDT
+273 EDNTDTLSASDDN
-286 GSVASPAPTAAQ
+286 GSVALPAPTAAQ
-298 REESAAPEVAEMAQ
+298 SEESANLAVAETVQA
-312 VPSQQEFDALIATV
+312 PPQQEFDALIATV
-326 NSLQASVDALEAQLT
+326 SSLQASVEALEAQLA
-341 ARDAELADLRAALA
+341 ARDAELADLRAELA
-355 IRDAAPATS
+355 IRDAAPETS

-372 VTPEVTMSQPASSPL
+372 VTPEVTTSQPASSPL
-387 PVWPFIAGVAMLALG
+387 PVWPFIAGVATLALG

-433 ETEAGEEG
+433 EAEAGEEG

-494 VESGQVAEAGA
+494 VESGQVAEARA
-505 LLGRIEQGHDP
+505 LLGRIEQGDDP

-537 ATPDRP
+537 ATPDRL
-543 EMEEMVK
+543 EMEETVE

-561 SFSTDPAFMGDVEN
+561 SFSTDPAFMDDVEN
-575 EAEVDAAA
+575 EAEVEADAA
-583 DAELEPAERK
+583 AELEPVQREVK
-593 LRVDVAETSP
+593 VDVVKTSP
-603 QEPEELEP
+603 QEPDG
-611 QLLEEPKE
+611 LEEPEE
-619 EYEEVSSLSDVTGLE
+619 EYEEVSSQSGVTGLE
-634 ADIAADAAEDA
+634 TAIAADASEDA

-655 SDELALDSAGLAL
+655 SEELALDSAGLAL
-668 APLDLGDDIGSSEQ
+668 APLDLGDDVGSSEQ

-693 ETGVPDISGL
+693 ETEVPDISGL
-703 SLTPIEPADNA
+703 SLTPIEPGDDT
-714 ADPEG
+714 ADPEE
-719 SDESIHGAETDP
+719 SDESIYGAETDP

-751 RPVLMEVLKEGNLAQ
+751 RPVLMEVIKEGDLAQ

>member
-15 ALASSHAWT
+15 ALASSHGWT
-24 LGLGDLTLKSYLNE
+24 LGLGDLTLNSYLNE

-134 QPVAEPASAMPSQ
+134 QPVAEPASATPSQ
-147 QVTTGNA
+147 QATAGNA

-174 APGERYLVTNTDTLW
+174 APGGRYLVTNTDTLW

-255 EWAEG
+255 AWAEG

-273 EDDTDTLSKSDDT
+273 EDDTDTLSASDDT
-286 GSVASPAPTAAQ
+286 GSVALPAPTAAQ
-298 REESAAPEVAEMAQ
+298 SDGSAAPAAAETVQA
-312 VPSQQEFDALIATV
+312 PPQQELDALIATV
-326 NSLQASVDALEAQLT
+326 SSLQASVEALEAQLA
-341 ARDAELADLRAALA
+341 ARDAELADLRAELA

-387 PVWPFIAGVAMLALG
+387 PVWPFIAGVATLALG

-433 ETEAGEEG
+433 ETEAGEDG

-505 LLGRIEQGHDP
+505 LLGRIEQGDDP

-537 ATPDRP
+537 ATPDRL
-543 EMEEMVK
+543 EMEETVE

-561 SFSTDPAFMGDVEN
+561 SFSTDPAFMDDVEN
-575 EAEVDAAA
+575 EAEVEADAA
-583 DAELEPAERK
+583 AELEPAERE
-593 LRVDVAETSP
+593 LRVDVVETSP
-603 QEPEELEP
+603 QEPDG
-611 QLLEEPKE
+611 LEEPEE
-619 EYEEVSSLSDVTGLE
+619 EYEEVSSQSGVTGLE
-634 ADIAADAAEDA
+634 TAIAADASEDA

-668 APLDLGDDIGSSEQ
+668 APLDLGDDVGSSEQ
-682 PDQNS
+682 PDQSS

-693 ETGVPDISGL
+693 ETEVPDISGL
-703 SLTPIEPADNA
+703 SLTPIEPGDDT
-714 ADPEG
+714 ADPEE
-719 SDESIHGAETDP
+719 SDESIYGAETDP

-751 RPVLMEVLKEGNLAQ
+751 RPVLMEVIKEGDLAQ

>member
-15 ALASSHAWT
+15 ALASSHGWT
-24 LGLGDLTLKSYLNE
+24 LGLGDLTLNSYLNE

-134 QPVAEPASAMPSQ
+134 QPVAEPASATPSQ
-147 QVTTGNA
+147 QATAGNA
-154 EGAGGET
+154 EGAGGAT
-161 KTREYDRAVADRP
+161 KAREYDRAVADRP
-174 APGERYLVTNTDTLW
+174 APGGRYLVTNTDTLW

-273 EDDTDTLSKSDDT
+273 EDDTDTLSASDDT
-286 GSVASPAPTAAQ
+286 GSVALPAPTAAQ
-298 REESAAPEVAEMAQ
+298 SDGSAAPAAAETVQ
-312 VPSQQEFDALIATV
+312 VPPQQELDALIATV
-326 NSLQASVDALEAQLT
+326 SSLQASVEALEAQLA
-341 ARDAELADLRAALA
+341 ARDAELADLRAELA

-387 PVWPFIAGVAMLALG
+387 PVWPFIAGVATLALG

-433 ETEAGEEG
+433 ETEAGEDG

-505 LLGRIEQGHDP
+505 LLGRIEQGDDP

-543 EMEEMVK
+543 EMEEMLE

-583 DAELEPAERK
+583 DAELEPAERE

-603 QEPEELEP
+603 QEPGG
-611 QLLEEPKE
+611 LEEPKE
-619 EYEEVSSLSDVTGLE
+619 EYVEVSSQSGVTGLE
-634 ADIAADAAEDA
+634 TAIAADASEDA

-655 SDELALDSAGLAL
+655 SDELALDSARLAL
-668 APLDLGDDIGSSEQ
+668 APLDLGDDVRSSEQ

-693 ETGVPDISGL
+693 ETEVPDISGL
-703 SLTPIEPADNA
+703 SLTPIAPGDDT
-714 ADPEG
+714 ADPEE
-719 SDESIHGAETDP
+719 SDESIYGAETDP

-751 RPVLMEVLKEGNLAQ
+751 RPVLMEVIKEGDLAQ

>member
-15 ALASSHAWT
+15 ALASSHGWT
-24 LGLGDLTLKSYLNE
+24 LGLGDLTLNSYLNE

-90 GKTVLMSTDTP
+90 GKTVRMSTDTP

-134 QPVAEPASAMPSQ
+134 QPVAEPASATPSQ
-147 QVTTGNA
+147 QATAGNA

-174 APGERYLVTNTDTLW
+174 APGGRYLVTNTDTLW

-273 EDDTDTLSKSDDT
+273 EDNTDTLSASDDN
-286 GSVASPAPTAAQ
+286 GSVALPAPTAAQ
-298 REESAAPEVAEMAQ
+298 SEESANSADAETVQAP
-312 VPSQQEFDALIATV
+312 PQQEFDALIATV
-326 NSLQASVDALEAQLT
+326 SSLQASVKALEAQLA
-341 ARDAELADLRAALA
+341 ARDAELADLRAELA
-355 IRDAAPATS
+355 IRDAAPETS

-372 VTPEVTMSQPASSPL
+372 VTPEVTTSQPASSPL
-387 PVWPFIAGVAMLALG
+387 PVWPFIAGVATLALG

-433 ETEAGEEG
+433 EAEAGEEG

-505 LLGRIEQGHDP
+505 LLGRIEQGDDP

-537 ATPDRP
+537 ATPDRL
-543 EMEEMVK
+543 EMEETVE

-561 SFSTDPAFMGDVEN
+561 SFSTDPAFMDDVEN
-575 EAEVDAAA
+575 EAEVEADAA
-583 DAELEPAERK
+583 AELEPVQREV
-593 LRVDVAETSP
+593 RVDVVETSP
-603 QEPEELEP
+603 QEPDG
-611 QLLEEPKE
+611 LEEPEE
-619 EYEEVSSLSDVTGLE
+619 EYEEVSSQSGVTGLE
-634 ADIAADAAEDA
+634 TAIAADASEDA

-668 APLDLGDDIGSSEQ
+668 APLDLGDDVGSSEQ

-693 ETGVPDISGL
+693 ETEVPDISGL
-703 SLTPIEPADNA
+703 SLTPIEPGDDT
-714 ADPEG
+714 ADPEE
-719 SDESIHGAETDP
+719 SDESIYGAETDP

-751 RPVLMEVLKEGNLAQ
+751 RPVLMEVIKEGDLAQ

>member
-15 ALASSHAWT
+15 ALASSHGWT
-24 LGLGDLTLKSYLNE
+24 LGLGDLTLNSYLNE

-66 FARLGVNRDFYLTK
+66 FARVGVNRDFYLTK

-134 QPVAEPASAMPSQ
+134 QPVAEPASATPSQ
-147 QVTTGNA
+147 QATAGKV

-161 KTREYDRAVADRP
+161 KAREYDRAVADRP
-174 APGERYLVTNTDTLW
+174 APGGRYLVTNTDTLW

-273 EDDTDTLSKSDDT
+273 EDNTDTLSASDDN
-286 GSVASPAPTAAQ
+286 GSVALPAPTAAQ
-298 REESAAPEVAEMAQ
+298 SEESANSAVAETVQA
-312 VPSQQEFDALIATV
+312 PPQQELDALIATV
-326 NSLQASVDALEAQLT
+326 SSLQASVEALEAQLA
-341 ARDAELADLRAALA
+341 ARDAELADLRAELA
-355 IRDAAPATS
+355 IRDAAPETS

-372 VTPEVTMSQPASSPL
+372 VTPEVARSQPASSPL
-387 PVWPFIAGVAMLALG
+387 PVWPFIAGVATLALG
-402 GGALIWARRRQN
+402 GGALIWVRRRQN

-433 ETEAGEEG
+433 EAEAGEEG

-505 LLGRIEQGHDP
+505 LLGRIEQGDDP

-537 ATPDRP
+537 ATPDRL
-543 EMEEMVK
+543 EMEETVE

-561 SFSTDPAFMGDVEN
+561 SFSTDPAFMDDVEN
-575 EAEVDAAA
+575 EAEVEADAA
-583 DAELEPAERK
+583 AELEPVQREVK
-593 LRVDVAETSP
+593 VDVVETSP
-603 QEPEELEP
+603 QEPDG
-611 QLLEEPKE
+611 LEEPEE
-619 EYEEVSSLSDVTGLE
+619 EYEEVSSQSGVTGLE
-634 ADIAADAAEDA
+634 TAIAADASEDA

-668 APLDLGDDIGSSEQ
+668 APLDLGDDVGSSEQ

-693 ETGVPDISGL
+693 ETEVPDISGL
-703 SLTPIEPADNA
+703 SLTPIEPGDDT
-714 ADPEG
+714 ADPEE
-719 SDESIHGAETDP
+719 SDESIYGAETDP

-751 RPVLMEVLKEGNLAQ
+751 RPVLMEVIKEGDLAQ